1 MPVTNKNQIEPHN
14 EGSGALT
21 YWCKLNT
28 IIAHLPI
35 LSIAEKTASV
45 RAACSNIYL
54 PTHIILLSLPSI
66 TRVKTRFQKA
76 ENFSQDG
83 NL

>member
-1 MPVTNKNQIEPHN
+1 MPVTNKNQIEPPN

-21 YWCKLNT
+21 YWCKLNA
-28 IIAHLPI
+28 IIAHL

-54 PTHIILLSLPSI
+54 STYIILLSLSSI
-66 TRVKTRFQKA
+66 TRVKMRFKKA
-76 ENFSQDG
+76 GNFSQDG